1 MEEAGLENMTEN
13 TEKEKVLSK
22 EAIVAALNERHSPEK
37 QKLLSA
43 GRVAIAGLGGLG
55 SNVAYALARIGV
67 GHLHLIDFDVVDITN
82 LNRQQYFMEHIGMYK
97 TDALKSLLLKIN
109 PYLDIDTDCVKVTE
123 ENLTKLFCDEP
134 IVCEAFD
141 NPEAKAMLVNGILE
155 HFPEKKLVSATGM
168 AGYGSSNTIRTQKL
182 MKNFYLCGDRET
194 APTYGNGLMAPRVA
208 ICAAHEANMITRLI
222 LGKKMCKKTYRKRQ
236 INKKEGLDYGQNR
249 NKESGYIYTWRKRIY
264 VSFYTWFRKIFT
276 GFGESMC
283 GKSRGTDYHTGTPSC
298 K

>member
-1 MEEAGLENMTEN
+1 MGKETAVEN
-13 TEKEKVLSK
+13 TTEKVLSK
-22 EAIVAALNERHSPEK
+22 EEILNALNERHSPEK
-37 QKLLSA
+37 QALLSA
-43 GRVAIAGLGGLG
+43 GYVAIAGLGGLG

-109 PYLDIDTDCVKVTE
+109 PYLDIQTDCVKVTE
-123 ENLTKLFCDEP
+123 ENLQELFKDAS

-168 AGYGSSNTIRTQKL
+168 AGYGSSNTIRT
-182 MKNFYLCGDRET
+182 
-194 APTYGNGLMAPRVA
+194 PTYGNGLMAPRVA

-222 LGKKMCKKTYRKRQ
+222 LG
-236 INKKEGLDYGQNR
+236 EED
-249 NKESGYIYTWRKRIY
+249 
-264 VSFYTWFRKIFT
+264 V
-276 GFGESMC
+276 
-283 GKSRGTDYHTGTPSC
+283 
-298 K
+298 

>member
-1 MEEAGLENMTEN
+1 MEETGLENMTEN

-141 NPEAKAMLVNGILE
+141 NPE
-155 HFPEKKLVSATGM
+155 KKLVSATGM

-222 LGKKMCKKTYRKRQ
+222 LG
-236 INKKEGLDYGQNR
+236 EED
-249 NKESGYIYTWRKRIY
+249 
-264 VSFYTWFRKIFT
+264 V
-276 GFGESMC
+276 
-283 GKSRGTDYHTGTPSC
+283 
-298 K
+298 

>member
-1 MEEAGLENMTEN
+1 MEETGLENMTEN

-82 LNRQQYFMEHIGMYK
+82 LNRQQYFM
-97 TDALKSLLLKIN
+97 LKIN

-222 LGKKMCKKTYRKRQ
+222 LG
-236 INKKEGLDYGQNR
+236 EED
-249 NKESGYIYTWRKRIY
+249 
-264 VSFYTWFRKIFT
+264 V
-276 GFGESMC
+276 
-283 GKSRGTDYHTGTPSC
+283 
-298 K
+298 